1 MNSSISR
8 NGKISLLIQFVCL
21 LVFGFIVWLAVK
33 ASQKYK
39 EQNVDVEK
47 EQLIA
52 ELAKLKETNQKLLQ
66 RNMELGKMM
75 NKKLLQG

>member
-1 MNSSISR
+1 
-8 NGKISLLIQFVCL
+8 
-21 LVFGFIVWLAVK
+21 
-33 ASQKYK
+33 
-39 EQNVDVEK
+39 VDVEK